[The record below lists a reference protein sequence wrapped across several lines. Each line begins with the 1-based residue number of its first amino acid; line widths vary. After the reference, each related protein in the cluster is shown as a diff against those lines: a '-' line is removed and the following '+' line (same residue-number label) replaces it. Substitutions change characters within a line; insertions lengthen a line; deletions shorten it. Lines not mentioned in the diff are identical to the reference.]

1 MSEAF
6 EGNLDQLS
14 LPDILRLLV
23 QGNKTGRLSLSNE
36 RDTGEVFMSV
46 GHIIHAVMGIE
57 DGEAALFDLITWT
70 QGRFR
75 FEPDVQSPDHT
86 MDIETDMLLR
96 ESERRFH
103 EMQEIRRFIPDEDT
117 IFQISASGSPTAVSL
132 QPQEWQVLAQ
142 VNGQRNASEIAS
154 LTGMEKLDVLKILA
168 RLQSGKL
175 LAVAEGIAKGSEPL
189 IGVAFFEQ
197 LSHEFTD
204 LIGPMGP
211 VIIDE
216 VVAAMGKTRESFPR
230 SLVADLIERISGDIE
245 DDPKRL
251 HFQQIMLDLLRTF

>member
-1 MSEAF
+1 MSEAL

-14 LPDILRLLV
+14 LPDILRLLI
-23 QGNKTGRLSLSNE
+23 QGMKTGRLSLSSE
-36 RDTGEVFMSV
+36 DKTGEVFMSGGRIV
-46 GHIIHAVMGIE
+46 HAVSGIE
-57 DGEAALFDLITWT
+57 DGETALFDLITWPK
-70 QGRFR
+70 GRFR
-75 FEPDVQSPDHT
+75 FEPDTQSPDNT
-86 MDIETDMLLR
+86 FTTETETLLH
-96 ESERRFH
+96 ETERRYR
-103 EMQEIRRFIPDEDT
+103 ELQEIRRFIPNEDAF
-117 IFQISASGSPTAVSL
+117 FQISASGSSSAVSL

-142 VNGQRNASEIAS
+142 VNGQRNAGDIAN

-175 LAVAEGIAKGSEPL
+175 LQVVERSVKVSEPI

-216 VVAAMGKTRESFPR
+216 VVTAMGKTRESFPR
-230 SLVADLIERISGDIE
+230 SQVADLIERISGDIE
-245 DDPKRL
+245 DDQKRL
-251 HFQQIMLDLLRTF
+251 HFQQIMLDMLRAL